1 MAHSIFDLHMRLRPL
16 SEPLHLFFDQSKKAC
31 TVIDLPTVQNHGSLL
46 HRFDL
51 GRTSPLLLGTR

>member
-1 MAHSIFDLHMRLRPL
+1 M
-16 SEPLHLFFDQSKKAC
+16 SKKAC